1 MNEMNDVKPA
11 AGGCMAFAIVPV
23 LLGAAMALS
32 ACGGGGGG
40 AVAHLRD
47 RAAAV

>member
-32 ACGGGGGG
+32 ACGGGGG